1 MKILIDA
8 DGCPVVNITVNLGR
22 KYNINTIIMCDTSHI
37 INKVGV
43 DTVVLSKGS
52 DSVDFALVNK
62 VSKGDIVVTQD
73 YGLAAMVL
81 SKGGYPIN
89 QNGMIYSNENIDQ
102 LLFTRHLSKKIR
114 NSGQRTKGPK
124 KRTKD
129 DDIKD
134 VEVVIV
140 PFNPET
146 SHTVIIKGKRADGSC
161 KKAVLEYMYLSS
173 PTAEYEKNL
182 ISLIEKLIY

>member
-8 DGCPVVNITVNLGR
+8 DGCPVVDIAINLGK
-22 KYNINTIIMCDTSHI
+22 KYNIKTVIMCDTSHI

-43 DTVVLSKGS
+43 ETVTLSKGS

-62 VSKGDIVVTQD
+62 MSKDDIIITQD

-89 QNGMIYSNENIDQ
+89 QNGLIYSDKNIDQ

-129 DDIKD
+129 DDIKFK
-134 VEVVIV
+134 E
-140 PFNPET
+140 
-146 SHTVIIKGKRADGSC
+146 G
-161 KKAVLEYMYLSS
+161 
-173 PTAEYEKNL
+173 L
-182 ISLIEKLIY
+182 IYLIEKIMF

>member
-8 DGCPVVNITVNLGR
+8 DGCPVVDIAINLGK
-22 KYNINTIIMCDTSHI
+22 KYNIKTVIMCDTSHI

-43 DTVVLSKGS
+43 ETVILSKGS

-62 VSKGDIVVTQD
+62 VSKDDIIITQD

-89 QNGMIYSNENIDQ
+89 QNGLIYSNENIDQ

-124 KRTKD
+124 KRTTD
-129 DDIKD
+129 DDTKFK
-134 VEVVIV
+134 E
-140 PFNPET
+140 
-146 SHTVIIKGKRADGSC
+146 G
-161 KKAVLEYMYLSS
+161 
-173 PTAEYEKNL
+173 L
-182 ISLIEKLIY
+182 IYLIEKIIY

>member
-8 DGCPVVNITVNLGR
+8 DGCPVVDIAINLGK
-22 KYNINTIIMCDTSHI
+22 KYNIKTVIVCDTSHI

-43 DTVVLSKGS
+43 ETVTLSKGA

-62 VSKGDIVVTQD
+62 VSKDDIIITQD

-89 QNGMIYSNENIDQ
+89 QNGLIYSNENIDQ

-114 NSGQRTKGPK
+114 NSGQRIIGPK
-124 KRTKD
+124 KST
-129 DDIKD
+129 
-134 VEVVIV
+134 
-140 PFNPET
+140 
-146 SHTVIIKGKRADGSC
+146 
-161 KKAVLEYMYLSS
+161 
-173 PTAEYEKNL
+173 
-182 ISLIEKLIY
+182 